1 VIRVVGL
8 DLSLTSAGIARL
20 QVDDQGAVSSW
31 TGTVG
36 SAGTDGATLLQRW
49 LRLDHQAGAVA
60 DLVPADVDLVVI
72 ESPAFSSQQ
81 GNAFDRSGLWWMT
94 LDRLMSAP
102 GLNSLRVAE
111 VATQSLN
118 VYATAYG
125 GSDDHGLGDLALGAA
140 AREHWGLHF
149 DIDNDDIADAV
160 VLAAMGARWLGHPI
174 DRLPHT
180 HARAIASAHWPT
192 RKD

>member
-8 DLSLTSAGIARL
+8 DLSLTSAGVARL

-31 TGTVG
+31 TTTCGRKG
-36 SAGTDGATLLQRW
+36 EAGETLKQRW
-49 LRLDHQAGAVA
+49 YRLDSLATDIYNVVPLDCTLAVIEAPAMGAVGGH
-60 DLVPADVDLVVI
+60 PH
-72 ESPAFSSQQ
+72 
-81 GNAFDRSGLWWMT
+81 DRSGLWW
-94 LDRLMSAP
+94 LVVDRLMSKA
-102 GLNSLRVAE
+102 GIE
-111 VATQSLN
+111 VATVAPMTLK
-118 VYATAYG
+118 VYGAGTGKATKPAM
-125 GSDDHGLGDLALGAA
+125 LAA

-149 DIDNDDIADAV
+149 DITNDDIADAV

-180 HARAIASAHWPT
+180 HTRAIASAHWPT